1 MAGYRRRAATNSLA
15 ARVSAVA
22 FAWLGTVATLVAAF
36 AILVG
41 APDRAHD
48 LAPLGREDD
57 SGAAQARD
65 FLDRDPGLHPVPG
78 LRLPLR
84 GPGDVIG
91 RFGEIAPVLAAVTA
105 ACVAAIVA
113 AFIGSRRLDAAVGG
127 LELFVLGG
135 VVLVCILGMSGRVG
149 HTLDGSV
156 MRATLGC
163 VAGGATIAAGGIV
176 ALLGR
181 E

>member
-48 LAPLGREDD
+48 LAPLG
-57 SGAAQARD
+57 
-65 FLDRDPGLHPVPG
+65 
-78 LRLPLR
+78 